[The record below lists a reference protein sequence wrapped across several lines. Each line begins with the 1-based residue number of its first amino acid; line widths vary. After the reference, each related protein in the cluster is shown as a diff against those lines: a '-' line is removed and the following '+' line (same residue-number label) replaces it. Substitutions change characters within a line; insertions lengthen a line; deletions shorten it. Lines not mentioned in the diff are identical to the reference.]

1 MKYLKKFNENI
12 LLAALSG
19 NKSNDKKKEV
29 SVLGVSNKPSDSKE
43 NTDNKSEI
51 KYEDEVQMDQE
62 MEVQG
67 EEEMEVQGEEEMEVE
82 QGENESYNMK
92 YLKTFEAYGKIDSDI
107 HEDIAV
113 SILDEMKKLKS
124 EKGYYT
130 VEDFE
135 AYMKERG
142 ADNIMIDSVMSYL
155 VGMGFDFDTE
165 PEEEL
170 PEGWEDEIKLVHK
183 DEE

>member
-1 MKYLKKFNENI
+1 MKYLNKFNENI
-12 LLAALSG
+12 LLAALIG
-19 NKSNDKKKEV
+19 NKPIDKKKEV
-29 SVLGVSNKPSDSKE
+29 NVLGVSNKPYDSKE
-43 NTDNKSEI
+43 NTDEKSEI
-51 KYEDEVQMDQE
+51 KGDEEVDKEVEAQGEPE
-62 MEVQG
+62 MEQPQG
-67 EEEMEVQGEEEMEVE
+67 EPEMEVE
-82 QGENESYNMK
+82 QGENESYSMK

-113 SILDEMKKLKS
+113 SILPEMQKLKS

-142 ADNIMIDSVMSYL
+142 ADDIMINSVMNYL
-155 VGMGFDFDTE
+155 VSMDFDFDTE

-170 PEGWEDEIKLVHK
+170 PEGWEDEIKLVYK

>member
-1 MKYLKKFNENI
+1 
-12 LLAALSG
+12 
-19 NKSNDKKKEV
+19 
-29 SVLGVSNKPSDSKE
+29 
-43 NTDNKSEI
+43 
-51 KYEDEVQMDQE
+51 
-62 MEVQG
+62 
-67 EEEMEVQGEEEMEVE
+67 
-82 QGENESYNMK
+82 MK

-113 SILDEMKKLKS
+113 SILPEMKKLKA

-142 ADNIMIDSVMSYL
+142 ADDIMIDSVMSYL
-155 VGMGFDFDTE
+155 VGMDFDFDTE

>member
-51 KYEDEVQMDQE
+51 KYEDEVQMDQ
-62 MEVQG
+62 
-67 EEEMEVQGEEEMEVE
+67 EMEVQGEEEMEVE

-142 ADNIMIDSVMSYL
+142 ADDIMIDSVMSYL
-155 VGMGFDFDTE
+155 VGMDFDFDTE

-170 PEGWEDEIKLVHK
+170 PEGWEDEIKLVYK

>member
-1 MKYLKKFNENI
+1 
-12 LLAALSG
+12 
-19 NKSNDKKKEV
+19 
-29 SVLGVSNKPSDSKE
+29 
-43 NTDNKSEI
+43 
-51 KYEDEVQMDQE
+51 
-62 MEVQG
+62 
-67 EEEMEVQGEEEMEVE
+67 
-82 QGENESYNMK
+82 MK

-142 ADNIMIDSVMSYL
+142 ADDIMINSVMSYL
-155 VGMGFDFDTE
+155 VDMGFDFDTE

-170 PEGWEDEIKLVHK
+170 PEGWQDEIKLVYK

>member
-1 MKYLKKFNENI
+1 
-12 LLAALSG
+12 
-19 NKSNDKKKEV
+19 
-29 SVLGVSNKPSDSKE
+29 
-43 NTDNKSEI
+43 
-51 KYEDEVQMDQE
+51 
-62 MEVQG
+62 
-67 EEEMEVQGEEEMEVE
+67 
-82 QGENESYNMK
+82 MK

-113 SILDEMKKLKS
+113 DLLPKLQKLKS

-142 ADNIMIDSVMSYL
+142 ADDIMIDSVMHYL
-155 VGMGFDFDTE
+155 VGMDFGFDEE

-170 PEGWEDEIKLVHK
+170 PEGWEDEIKLIDK
-183 DEE
+183 

>member
-51 KYEDEVQMDQE
+51 KDEDEVQMDQE

-67 EEEMEVQGEEEMEVE
+67 EEEMEEP
-82 QGENESYNMK
+82 QGENESYSMK

-142 ADNIMIDSVMSYL
+142 ADDIMINSVMSYL
-155 VGMGFDFDTE
+155 VDMGFDFDTE

-170 PEGWEDEIKLVHK
+170 PEGWEDEIKLVYK